1 MTDVFLSYAR
11 EDRERASV
19 LAAALEGQG
28 WSVWWDRK
36 IVAGETFDETI
47 EDQLATASSV
57 VVLWS
62 EHSVGSEWVR
72 NEAGVASERDVLV
85 PVLLDEVKLPLE
97 FRRRQTVDLIRWKGD
112 ASDRE
117 FQALVE
123 GIAAKT
129 RTPIK
134 RRVVPP
140 VIDRAWHRVRAM
152 RAIAAVTVVALVAA
166 YTVWVVVT
174 RERSVVDDSDI
185 ARLTVEN
192 ASTSAGGDPDSPLTV
207 ALGTVQRIGLDAN
220 QPYYMRLAEPA
231 EGLKIV
237 LDMRRVDGKS
247 SNLSSRLSVLDSDG
261 AVTEERLINFNEID
275 VGARM
280 TASWSTRKPAPVGFR
295 LLNGDVPADF
305 WFSVRR
311 EPAPQLVPFFGDVV
325 PQRLAVGGEASG
337 LLDVNEDAYY
347 LVSLRQG
354 DYQIIADF
362 SNAERRNTNI
372 QGSVAL
378 LDGDGGNYRELV
390 RFNEVDVSARK
401 TGTFLARDDGP
412 MILNIQNTHD
422 AVRYELRLAEAK
434 AAARGVAPAPA
445 QIGGEWIADA
455 VRSGQRPFQI
465 AFDLDSMDGRLYG
478 TVHYPSGDAGIQD
491 GEIVADRIR
500 FRTVHT
506 PQFDSAPAEIR
517 FDGRIV
523 GETIEMILQDST
535 GSARVTAR
543 RR

>member
-1 MTDVFLSYAR
+1 MTEVFLSYAR

-47 EDQLATASSV
+47 EDQLSTARSV

-85 PVLLDEVKLPLE
+85 PVLLDDVKLPLE
-97 FRRRQTVDLIRWKGD
+97 FRRRQTVDLTRWKGD
-112 ASDRE
+112 STDAE

-129 RTPIK
+129 RTPVK
-134 RRVVPP
+134 LRMVPP
-140 VIDRAWHRVRAM
+140 VTDRSWHRGRAM
-152 RAIAAVTVVALVAA
+152 RVIAAVVVVAVVAA
-166 YTVWVVVT
+166 YAIWAAAT
-174 RERSVVDDSDI
+174 RDRSVVNDSEI
-185 ARLTVEN
+185 ASLPVET
-192 ASTSAGGDPDSPLTV
+192 ASPSVGGGVDNPLTV
-207 ALGTVQRIGLDAN
+207 AFGTVQKIGLDAD

-231 EGLKIV
+231 EAIKIV
-237 LDMRRVDGKS
+237 VDMKRIDGKS
-247 SNLSSRLSVLDSDG
+247 SNLLSRLSLLDSDG
-261 AVTEERLINFNEID
+261 AVTEERLVSFNEIN
-275 VGARM
+275 VGARK

-295 LLNGDVPADF
+295 LLNGGAPADF

-311 EPAPQLVPFFGDVV
+311 QPAPQLVPFFGDVL
-325 PQRLAVGGEASG
+325 PQRLVVGDEASG
-337 LLDVNEDAYY
+337 LLDVDEDAYY

-354 DYQIIADF
+354 DYQVIADF

-378 LDGDGGNYRELV
+378 LDGDGGNYREIL
-390 RFNEVDVSARK
+390 RFNEIDVSARR

-412 MILNIQNTHD
+412 MIINVENTND
-422 AVRYELRLAEAK
+422 VVRYQLRIAEAR
-434 AAARGVAPAPA
+434 AAGRGVAPAPA
-445 QIGGEWIADA
+445 QIGGAWIADA

-465 AFDLDSMDGRLYG
+465 AFDLEAMDGRLFG

-491 GEIVADRIR
+491 GEIVGDRIR

-506 PQFDSAPAEIR
+506 PQFDSVPAEIR

-523 GETIEMILQDST
+523 GETLELILQDAT